1 VTRVLSYWPQRLFL
15 TVTLLTTNFVDD
27 RKLMSTFYKAFHGLW
42 QAKFPSSGLV
52 LGSSQFSLLPKLPQK
67 TTLNSKVVK
76 IDSKI
81 II

>member
-52 LGSSQFSLLPKLPQK
+52 LDSSQFSLLPKLPQK
-67 TTLNSKVVK
+67 QHLIQKWSKSTQK
-76 IDSKI
+76 
-81 II
+81 